1 MAGTFPDDFLEA
13 SMTGYVTNIEED
25 TLENK
30 DYRRVLYTGRN
41 MQLVLMTLQPG
52 EEIGLETHDEHDQ
65 FIRVEAGSGTAILN
79 GKKHDL
85 SDGVAVVIPA
95 GVEHNVINISKKE
108 PLRLY
113 TLYGPP
119 EHPDGTV
126 HHTKRDE
133 PPEH

>member
-1 MAGTFPDDFLEA
+1 MA
-13 SMTGYVTNIEED
+13 GYVTNIEND
-25 TLENK
+25 TLENN

-65 FIRVEAGSGTAILN
+65 FIRVEEGTGTAILN

-95 GVEHNVINISKKE
+95 GVEHNVVNTSKKE

>member
-1 MAGTFPDDFLEA
+1 MA
-13 SMTGYVTNIEED
+13 GYVTNIEND

-65 FIRVEAGSGTAILN
+65 FIRVEAGTGTAMLN

-95 GVEHNVINISKKE
+95 GVEHNVINTSKKE

>member
-1 MAGTFPDDFLEA
+1 
-13 SMTGYVTNIEED
+13 MTGYVTNIEQD

-65 FIRVEAGSGTAILN
+65 FIRVEAGTGTAILN

-95 GVEHNVINISKKE
+95 GIEHNVVNTSKRE

-119 EHPDGTV
+119 EHPHGTV